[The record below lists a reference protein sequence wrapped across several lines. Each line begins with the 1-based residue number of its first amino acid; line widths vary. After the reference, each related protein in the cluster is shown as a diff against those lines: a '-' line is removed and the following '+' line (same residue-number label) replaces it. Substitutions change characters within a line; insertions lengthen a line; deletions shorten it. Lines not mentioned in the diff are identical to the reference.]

1 MLREDRFKMLMTRAF
16 EVRPE
21 TGSSRSCR
29 PTTQPSR
36 RFPRCQRALQPAAML
51 AVEPAVGPA
60 IGPAIKPAVQSVVT
74 TSKKKGK
81 KRIGTALWQICSANH
96 SKVLIH
102 LDTFHLFVHFFNCIC
117 NITLIKIPEIQS
129 CAEFQF

>member
-74 TSKKKGK
+74 TSKKEVKMNCYRFVADLFCK
-81 KRIGTALWQICSANH
+81 SQQSSDTSRHISSVCSFFQ
-96 SKVLIH
+96 LH
-102 LDTFHLFVHFFNCIC
+102 L
-117 NITLIKIPEIQS
+117 
-129 CAEFQF
+129 